1 MTIYTLDARGTA
13 GAGGRTVPDA
23 SVALGNLSMAGE
35 TGEEGLEVLAT
46 ETGGLPL
53 RHTDNFAAAMASVA
67 TDTST
72 YYVLAYSPE
81 QQVFDGH
88 YRAIQIKTSWK
99 GLTVRAR
106 RGYVASPLPRP
117 KPVRTGG

>member
-1 MTIYTLDARGTA
+1 M
-13 GAGGRTVPDA
+13 
-23 SVALGNLSMAGE
+23 
-35 TGEEGLEVLAT
+35 LAA

-67 TDTST
+67 ADTST

-81 QQVFDGH
+81 NSVLDGR
-88 YRAIQIKTSWK
+88 YRTIQLRTTWK
-99 GLTVRAR
+99 GLSVRAR
-106 RGYVASPLPRP
+106 RGYVATPLPRP